1 MTEED
6 SQLLRLAKVGIGAG
20 LLAKDSLTAA
30 IEDVLTKAD
39 LSDEKRKRLEE
50 NLIKRTEAELED
62 LEGTFQDKV
71 EKGRQQA
78 GLASEESVKDLE
90 DQISQ
95 IEDRLDE
102 LEEGK

>member
-20 LLAKDSLTAA
+20 LLAKDSFTAA